1 MRIKRIY
8 TFMLQ
13 TFLPVFLMTFAIC
26 IFIFMMQFL
35 WRQVDEIVGKG
46 LSIGVIAELFFYAS
60 MSFLP
65 MALPLAVLL
74 ASLMTFGNLGDSL
87 ELLAMKASGI
97 SLLKIMRPLIIFVTA
112 LAIGAFFF
120 QNDVMPKANTKMY
133 SLLFGIK
140 NKSPELEIPEGTF
153 YKMDTGSGDTY
164 NIYVR
169 DKNPK
174 TGLLQDVTIYIF
186 SGQNIE
192 DATVTVADSARL
204 QGTPDGNHMKL
215 TLWQGEQVGT
225 FKANNRQR
233 RSDKHPQ
240 YRRESF
246 QVKEVYIPYNN
257 DLQRTDESMISSRHV
272 GKNLEQLIASVDS
285 LDERI
290 DSVNNVYSR
299 QLVQRTYFSN
309 VREDKRRDT
318 AFFEQV
324 AVSKTAPV
332 NLDSIYA
339 SLQTQQMVQICR
351 EAEKRSK
358 SVVRSFDSRNDLQ
371 KKENKERS
379 LHEIEIHK
387 KFTLS
392 IGCLIFFFI
401 GASLGAIIKKGGLG
415 IPVIVS
421 VLFFI
426 IYYVID
432 NSGYKLARDGAWAP
446 WAGVWLS
453 TMVLAP
459 IGGFLTWR
467 AINDST
473 LFDWDAYKIF
483 FTRILR
489 QVFGFLAKHGFL
501 TKALYQYV
509 HHAMKERRDD
519 EAVGKAANPFRAHFR
534 EKILNR
540 IHKEDN
546 SPKDNIPTE

>member
-13 TFLPVFLMTFAIC
+13 TFLPIFVMTFAIC

-35 WRQVDEIVGKG
+35 WKQVDEIVGKG
-46 LSIGVIAELFFYAS
+46 LSLGVIAELFFYAS

-140 NKSPELEIPEGTF
+140 NKSPELEIPKGTF
-153 YKMDTGSGDTY
+153 YKMETNSGDTY

-204 QGTPDGNHMKL
+204 QSMPDGNHLKL

-233 RSDKHPQ
+233 RDDKHPQ

-246 QVKEVYIPYNN
+246 VEKEVFIPYNN
-257 DLQRTDESMISSRHV
+257 DLQRTDESMIASRHV
-272 GKNLEQLIASVDS
+272 GKNLEQLVASVDS
-285 LDERI
+285 LDNRI
-290 DSVNNVYSR
+290 DSVNKVYSR

-309 VREDKRRDT
+309 VREEKRNDT
-318 AFFEQV
+318 LFFEQV
-324 AVSKTAPV
+324 AEKQKMPI

-339 SLQTQQMVQICR
+339 SLQAPQMAQISR

-371 KKENKERS
+371 KKEYKERS
-379 LHEIEIHK
+379 LHEIEIHR

-392 IGCLIFFFI
+392 FGCLIFFFI
-401 GASLGAIIKKGGLG
+401 GAALGAIIKKGGLG

-421 VLFFI
+421 VVFFI
-426 IYYVID
+426 IYFVID
-432 NSGYKLARDGAWAP
+432 NSGYKLARDGAWEP

-453 TMVLAP
+453 SMVLAP
-459 IGGFLTWR
+459 VGIFLTWR

-483 FTRILR
+483 FTRTIR
-489 QVFGFLAKHGFL
+489 RVFGFLAKHGIVARAVN
-501 TKALYQYV
+501 KYV

-519 EAVGKAANPFRAHFR
+519 EAVGLAANPFRQHFR
-534 EKILNR
+534 EKFLNR
-540 IHKEDN
+540 NK
-546 SPKDNIPTE
+546 KTE

>member
-35 WRQVDEIVGKG
+35 WQKVDEIVGKG
-46 LSIGVIAELFFYAS
+46 LGIDVIAELFFYAS

-65 MALPLAVLL
+65 LSLPLAVLL

-112 LAIGAFFF
+112 ISIGAFFF
-120 QNDVMPKANTKMY
+120 QNNVLPKANTKMY
-133 SLLFGIK
+133 SLLLGIK
-140 NKSPELEIPEGTF
+140 NKSPELEIPKGTF
-153 YKMDTGSGDTY
+153 YKMEVGSGDTY

-169 DKNPK
+169 DKDPK
-174 TGLLQDVTIYIF
+174 TGLLHDVTIYIF

-204 QGTPDGNHMKL
+204 QGTPDGQHMKL

-225 FKANNRQR
+225 FKANTKQR
-233 RSDKHPQ
+233 RSEKHPQ

-246 QVKEVYIPYNN
+246 IEKEVYIPYNN

-272 GKNLEQLIASVDS
+272 GKNLEQLVASVDS
-285 LDERI
+285 LDQRI
-290 DSVNNVYSR
+290 DSVNQVYGR
-299 QLVQRTYFSN
+299 QLVQRTYFNN
-309 VREDKRRDT
+309 VSEEKRNDT
-318 AFFEQV
+318 VFFEQL
-324 AVSKTAPV
+324 AVTKQAPV

-339 SLQTQQMVQICR
+339 SLQPNQMVQISR

-358 SVVRSFDSRNDLQ
+358 AVVRSFDSRNDLQ

-379 LHEIEIHK
+379 LHEIEIHR

-392 IGCLIFFFI
+392 FGCLIFFFI

-421 VLFFI
+421 VIFFI

-453 TMVLAP
+453 SMVLVPA
-459 IGGFLTWR
+459 GVFLTWR

-483 FTRILR
+483 FTRIMR
-489 QVFGFLAKHGFL
+489 KVFGFLTTHGIV
-501 TKALYQYV
+501 TRAAYKYVQKALQN
-509 HHAMKERRDD
+509 RRAD
-519 EAVGKAANPFRAHFR
+519 EAVGRAANPFRAQFK
-534 EKILNR
+534 EKFLKRLKKN
-540 IHKEDN
+540 KTSDN
-546 SPKDNIPTE
+546 TDN